1 MSSSM
6 NLASAHGGEGDQ
18 LQVAW
23 AAIRAGL
30 RADVGTRTFDHWLKP
45 VELVGY
51 CDTDK
56 AVRLS
61 LPSDFMASWVSSH
74 YTDRLT
80 LAWRAMLPHVRA
92 VRIERQGE
100 VLRQVHDGVAH
111 LHVDPRAA
119 ERGAQLRVPALAVVD
134 ASDAIAPV
142 LHAEVGA

>member
-80 LAWRAMLPHVRA
+80 LAWRAMLPHVDDFLP
-92 VRIERQGE
+92 VHNIESLTQ
-100 VLRQVHDGVAH
+100 LAQQ
-111 LHVDPRAA
+111 LKAA
-119 ERGAQLRVPALAVVD
+119 R
-134 ASDAIAPV
+134 
-142 LHAEVGA
+142 